1 MKHAVAAPKPPAWRR
16 WIAIVLRCVHLAG
29 LVLLGAALLGAPLAV
44 RDGALLTLASGLAL
58 FVAEL
63 ADTRIRLGELAG
75 LVVLLK
81 LAAVGCMALL
91 PATAPRLFWLVLAV
105 SGLVAHAPRPLRH
118 WRPGRGGT
126 GPR

>member
-1 MKHAVAAPKPPAWRR
+1 M
-16 WIAIVLRCVHLAG
+16 LRCAHLAG
-29 LVLLGAALLGAPLAV
+29 LVLLGAALLGAPLSV

-81 LAAVGCMALL
+81 LAAVGCMALR
-91 PATAPRLFWLVLAV
+91 PAAAPLLFWLVLGV
-105 SGLVAHAPRPLRH
+105 SGLIAHAPRPLRH
-118 WRPGRGGT
+118 WRPGRGGA
-126 GPR
+126 GQG